1 MKTHKLD
8 QKDKYPKFHKWVSSP
23 KDAPKINVYSTEA
36 INTGDKIELK
46 GETFTVTKVSSSKPN
61 EEYAVGKTMFYEM
74 EVSNG

>member
-8 QKDKYPKFHKWVSSP
+8 KKDKYPKFHKWVSAP
-23 KDAPKINVYSTEA
+23 KDEPKINVYSTEA

-61 EEYAVGKTMFYEM
+61 EEYAVGKTMFYEL
-74 EVSNG
+74 EIIKL